1 MLIGG
6 LRTLLVQALNPLA
19 MAGVDQHSNYKQDSW
34 SRLMATSTFIVD
46 TTYGDTPTAMAAIE
60 KVRKIHDFVKG
71 YDPITGKNYS
81 ANDPAL
87 LLWVHAT
94 EVHSFLKAYNAYGP
108 GLSEE
113 DADRYVDEMAPIAI
127 LLGANESEVPRNTT
141 ELTDYLRG
149 EELVVTPAAKDAMRF
164 ILYPPV
170 PWPEGKTPQVPGGRL
185 ALIPGRAGWSLFAL
199 ATIAILPARVR
210 KAYRLPWVPL
220 TPPLK
225 ASVFALT
232 RAMTLL
238 FPPPPSL
245 KRAME
250 HRAAL
255 TDSVSAA

>member
-1 MLIGG
+1 MLVGG
-6 LRTLLVQALNPLA
+6 LRTLLIQALNPLA

-34 SRLMATSTFIVD
+34 ARLMATSNFIVD
-46 TTYGDTPTAMAAIE
+46 TTYGDTPTAMAAIA
-60 KVRKIHDFVKG
+60 KVRRIHGYVNG
-71 YDPITGKNYS
+71 YDPITGQHYS

-94 EVHSFLKAYNAYGP
+94 EVHSFLKAYNSYGP
-108 GLSEE
+108 GLSPE
-113 DADRYVDEMAPIAI
+113 DADRYVDEMAQLAI
-127 LLGANESEVPRNTT
+127 LLGANDDEVPRNTA
-141 ELTDYLRG
+141 ELGDYLRG

-170 PWPEGKTPQVPGGRL
+170 PWPEGRAPQVPGGRL

-210 KAYRLPWVPL
+210 KAYKLPWVPL

-232 RAMTLL
+232 RAMALV

-245 KRAME
+245 QRAMA

-255 TDSVSAA
+255 TDTSAA